1 MGGGGG
7 RKVMEKVVEL
17 LEMVEVM
24 EGWRFIEILE
34 ENGGGC
40 NSVGEVRRWYTH
52 VIEIMEEEEVVK
64 VLEMFLV
71 LKMVVIVEGLRE
83 RVGVVQRW

>member
-1 MGGGGG
+1 MVVVVGGGG

-34 ENGGGC
+34 EDGCGC

-52 VIEIMEEEEVVK
+52 VIEIMEEVEVVK

-71 LKMVVIVEGLRE
+71 LKMVVIVEGLR
-83 RVGVVQRW
+83 G